1 MSKFKEH
8 IHNFTCVSNSY
19 RKNWSFLLY
28 TCNEIPWFLFLLL
41 VISLDKN
48 SACHIASI
56 TINNNLC
63 IPNPIQLAIVC
74 AKYFMHAT
82 VKKILNVHIENWFTM
97 ELPSKMNSEL
107 ESNTPP
113 PPEVCEYLLLVKIFW
128 TSLPPLFINDVNW
141 FAHFSTQ
148 FLAFAIIYRSIH

>member
-63 IPNPIQLAIVC
+63 IPNPIQLTTVC
-74 AKYFMHAT
+74 AKHFRHAA

-113 PPEVCEYLLLVKIFW
+113 HRSLWIPFKQIFACQ
-128 TSLPPLFINDVNW
+128 D
-141 FAHFSTQ
+141 
-148 FLAFAIIYRSIH
+148 FLNESPTPFHKRC